1 MSNDTNAGGSRPSL
15 AEVDKVR
22 PSRRG
27 FVVGAAGLALGA
39 VPAISFLE
47 ACGQAAPGASTST
60 ASGPPVTIR
69 LGHHHPP
76 GGQIDVYAQAFA
88 SLVNKKTNGQATVQV
103 FPGAQLGAEAD
114 AVKGV
119 AQGTLQMTV
128 GSSPFLVDYVK
139 EMGTEQLPF
148 LFDSWDQ
155 AIHLFEGPLAAEI
168 NKRIEAGSNV
178 KGLAWLTFGWRDMY
192 FKAGAVTDI
201 AGMKG
206 LKMRAP
212 AIDFYVKMFEA
223 LGSKPTTITF
233 SEIYTA
239 LQSGVV
245 AGLENP
251 LQVVVDNKF
260 YEVCKYCTT
269 SQHMFG
275 TITHWVNKQYYAG
288 LPANVQKAVTDAAK
302 EAVHTSNIQYRKDE
316 VGATDKLKGFGVTF
330 NDLKDRPA
338 WKAAMQ
344 PVIQNWVSTKP
355 GAQGLIDIINKNK

>member
-1 MSNDTNAGGSRPSL
+1 MSPNTKPAGSAAVPSP
-15 AEVDKVR
+15 VSST
-22 PSRRG
+22 PSRRS
-27 FVVGAAGLALGA
+27 FVIGAAGLALGA
-39 VPAISFLE
+39 APALSFLE
-47 ACGQAAPGASTST
+47 ACGQSAPGASTNT
-60 ASGPPVTIR
+60 TSGPPVTIR

-88 SLVNKKTNGQATVQV
+88 SAVNKKTNGQATVTV

-148 LFDSWDQ
+148 LFDSWEQ
-155 AIHLFEGPLAAEI
+155 ALHLFEGPLAAEI

-192 FKAGAVTDI
+192 FKAGAVSDI

-233 SEIYTA
+233 SEVYTA

-251 LQVVVDNKF
+251 LQVVIDNKF

-275 TITHWVNKQYYAG
+275 TITHWTNKQFFNG
-288 LPANVQKAVTDAAK
+288 LPANVQKAVVDAAK
-302 EAVHTSNIQYRKDE
+302 EAVHTSNLQYRKDE
-316 VGATDKLKGFGVTF
+316 TNAFDKLKGLGVSF
-330 NDLKDRPA
+330 VDLKDRA
-338 WKAAMQ
+338 VWKTAMQ
-344 PVIQNWVSTKP
+344 PLIKDWVTAKP
-355 GAQGLIDIINKNK
+355 GAHGLIDIINKNK

>member
-1 MSNDTNAGGSRPSL
+1 MTEGTEAGKAQPSL
-15 AEVDKVR
+15 TGIERAR

-27 FVVGAAGLALGA
+27 FLAGTAALALGA
-39 VPAISFLE
+39 VPAASFLE
-47 ACGQAAPGASTST
+47 ACGQAAPGASSSG

-88 SLVNKKTNGQATVQV
+88 TAVNKKTNGQATVQV

-155 AIHLFEGPLAAEI
+155 AVKLFEGPLAAEI

-178 KGLAWLTFGWRDMY
+178 KCLAWLTFGWRDMY
-192 FKAGAVTDI
+192 FKAGAVSDM

-275 TITHWVNKQYYAG
+275 TITHWVNKQYFAS
-288 LPANVQKAVTDAAK
+288 LPANVQKAVVDAAK
-302 EAVHTSNIQYRKDE
+302 ETVHTSNIQFRKDE
-316 VGATDKLKGFGVTF
+316 ASAMDKLKSLGMTF
-330 NDLKDRPA
+330 TDLKDRPA
-338 WKAAMQ
+338 WKAAMA
-344 PVIQNWVSTKP
+344 PVIQGWVATKP